1 MTGTSGEYF
10 QKKRIG
16 ITIDPSAFSEMQRYR
31 SLYLLSGKTLVEVPT
46 ITDFVNGMLIFL
58 YPELKDDYY
67 KIQKGEN
74 VPYFLDYVKKYFGKL
89 EVEKELDKEEYEDFI
104 SALPE
109 DMFKVEVVTKTEERK
124 QIRIGGY
131 DRPSLYEPQTINM
144 ILNEEMVIWARKINK
159 LLNDI
164 FQNKVLYSLSDIVKA
179 TINIIMYGP
188 WSVSY
193 VLEAY
198 IPHLYG
204 IELKEFFEFYNDYL
218 YGPESKVFGNPEY
231 RNLIHILADKPIFD
245 EFGRILLDKV
255 SPDWRE
261 LSPKKI
267 SKLVD
272 EIDNALPADRLWSYV
287 TNFNYKKAL
296 NGFSYMY
303 LALESGLSIPDVIDI
318 LYNERLNDL
327 VGSLYDSRIKFRD
340 TLNTRRME
348 SYQFFLIVLRSF
360 INAVYRYSLEA
371 NKSPFSP

>member
-109 DMFKVEVVTKTEERK
+109 DMFKVEVETKTEERK

-188 WSVSY
+188 WNMSY

-303 LALESGLSIPDVIDI
+303 LALESGLSIADVIDV
-318 LYNERLNDL
+318 LYNEHLNDL
-327 VGSLYDSRIKFRD
+327 LGSLYHDPIKSRDR
-340 TLNTRRME
+340 LNIRRME

-360 INAVYRYSLEA
+360 MNAVYRYSLEA

>member
-31 SLYLLSGKTLVEVPT
+31 SLYLLSGKTLVEIPT

-109 DMFKVEVVTKTEERK
+109 DMFKVEVETKTEERK
-124 QIRIGGY
+124 QTRIGGY

-179 TINIIMYGP
+179 TISIIMYGP

-231 RNLIHILADKPIFD
+231 RNLIPILADKPIFD
-245 EFGRILLDKV
+245 EFDRILLDKV

-303 LALESGLSIPDVIDI
+303 LALESGLSISEIIDV

-340 TLNTRRME
+340 TLNIRRME

-360 INAVYRYSLEA
+360 MNAVYRYSLEA

>member
-109 DMFKVEVVTKTEERK
+109 DMFKVEVETKTEERK
-124 QIRIGGY
+124 QTRIGGY

-188 WSVSY
+188 WNVSY

-218 YGPESKVFGNPEY
+218 YGPESKVFDNPEY
-231 RNLIHILADKPIFD
+231 RNLVPILADKPIFN
-245 EFGRILLDKV
+245 EFDRILFDKV

-303 LALESGLSIPDVIDI
+303 LALESGLSIADVIDV
-318 LYNERLNDL
+318 LYNEHLNDL
-327 VGSLYDSRIKFRD
+327 LGSLYHDPIKSRDR
-340 TLNTRRME
+340 LNIRRME

-360 INAVYRYSLEA
+360 MNAVYRYSLEA

>member
-1 MTGTSGEYF
+1 MTGDIGEYF

-16 ITIDPSAFSEMQRYR
+16 ITIDPLAFSEMQRYR

-46 ITDFVNGMLIFL
+46 ITDFVNGMLVFL
-58 YPELKDDYY
+58 YPHLKEDYY
-67 KIQKGEN
+67 KMQKGEN
-74 VPYFLDYVKKYFGKL
+74 ASYLFDYVKKYFGKL

-109 DMFKVEVVTKTEERK
+109 DMFKVEVETKTEEKK
-124 QIRIGGY
+124 QIHIEGY
-131 DRPSLYEPQTINM
+131 DRLPLYEPQNINM
-144 ILNEEMVIWARKINK
+144 ILNEEMVTWARKINK
-159 LLNDI
+159 LVNDI
-164 FQNKVLYSLSDIVKA
+164 FQNKALYSLSDIVKA
-179 TINIIMYGP
+179 TISAVMLG
-188 WSVSY
+188 SVSWSY
-193 VLEAY
+193 VMSTY

-218 YGPESKVFGNPEY
+218 YGPESKFFGNPEY
-231 RNLIHILADKPIFD
+231 RNFIPILADKPIFD
-245 EFGRILLDKV
+245 EFDRILLDKV

-272 EIDNALPADRLWSYV
+272 EIDNALPVDRLWSYV

-303 LALESGLSIPDVIDI
+303 LALESGLSIPDVIDV
-318 LYNERLNDL
+318 LYNEHLNDL

-340 TLNTRRME
+340 TLNIRRME
-348 SYQFFLIVLRSF
+348 SYQFFLISLRSF
-360 INAVYRYSLEA
+360 INAVYQYSLEA